1 MGHGFEFGVMHLQPE
16 WYTWY
21 GWNAR
26 IFLWVNHMSQA
37 PALAETAALLSSVA
51 QPRNFPLWIAL
62 LVIVHRFKPGWISFA
77 VLWSFV
83 IGELAIWAAIA
94 TIKPDMDYPRPLTAL
109 GKKAVDVIGKP
120 EYWHSFPSGHS
131 ALAFLLFGSLFFGTS
146 PKAIWVSALIYALLV
161 AWSRIAVG
169 AHFPTDVIGG
179 AFIGLVG
186 AGLAMLMYR
195 RTTCGRTT
203 G

>member
-1 MGHGFEFGVMHLQPE
+1 M
-16 WYTWY
+16 
-21 GWNAR
+21 
-26 IFLWVNHMSQA
+26 
-37 PALAETAALLSSVA
+37 
-51 QPRNFPLWIAL
+51 
-62 LVIVHRFKPGWISFA
+62 
-77 VLWSFV
+77 
-83 IGELAIWAAIA
+83 
-94 TIKPDMDYPRPLTAL
+94 TAL

-120 EYWHSFPSGHS
+120 EYWHSFPSGHA
-131 ALAFLLFGSLFFGTS
+131 ALAFLLFGSLFFGKS

-186 AGLAMLMYR
+186 AGLAMLIYH
-195 RTTCGRTT
+195 RTACGRTT